1 MTSDEL
7 LDFVEQTLR
16 QALTA
21 VRTHLASQS
30 LEALRQRPHPNAW
43 NALECLA
50 HLNAYTRDYLPPM
63 HRALHL
69 AKARQWTPVPEV
81 RYTAA
86 GRRLLRRTDTN
97 RAFKSKR
104 RYDCFAQS
112 LDKDTLKSFLIYTE
126 QLLRVVQEARQVNL
140 NRCRVACPGCWLRRY
155 PMGNLLE
162 FFARHTERHI
172 AQALRAAGVSASFS
186 PSTSEATT

>member
-69 AKARQWTPVPEV
+69 AKARQWMPVLEV

-86 GRRLLRRTDTN
+86 GRRLLRRTHTN

-104 RYDCFAQS
+104 RYDYFAQS
-112 LDKDTLKSFLIYTE
+112 LDRDTLKSFLIYTE

-172 AQALRAAGVSASFS
+172 AQALRAAGISASFS

>member
-1 MTSDEL
+1 MTSSEL
-7 LDFVEQTLR
+7 LDYVERTLR

-21 VRTHLASQS
+21 VRTHLAGQS
-30 LEALRQRPHPNAW
+30 LETLRQRPHPNAW

-50 HLNAYTRDYLPPM
+50 HLNTYTRDYLPPM
-63 HRALHL
+63 RRALHL

-86 GRRLLRRTDTN
+86 GRRLLRRTDTS

-155 PMGNLLE
+155 SMGNLLE

-172 AQALRAAGVSASFS
+172 AQALRAAGVSALFS
-186 PSTSEATT
+186 PSTSEATI